1 MNRLVQK
8 SQRHIFIFSPDMLP
22 EWNVQGT
29 AGDIHK
35 RCFPPFFLLPEMS
48 LHRKARFCDTPCNG
62 NGMLPHPK
70 EKCMRFHRKMRELPA
85 SADKMER
92 SGKPPPELP
101 AFTGIQQTVPE
112 YFMFDGQRNG
122 RNHPLTG
129 GISGIPTPGDGYVS
143 ACVAYGGGSNP
154 LYFRYAEQTSPC

>member
-1 MNRLVQK
+1 MVTACY
-8 SQRHIFIFSPDMLP
+8 HI
-22 EWNVQGT
+22 
-29 AGDIHK
+29 
-35 RCFPPFFLLPEMS
+35 
-48 LHRKARFCDTPCNG
+48 RKKNACDFTG
-62 NGMLPHPK
+62 
-70 EKCMRFHRKMRELPA
+70 KMRELPA